1 MMNFAVDNQGSYT
14 LKVTVTDSVGR
25 ENTSFELL
33 GKSYDGKVIESIVD
47 YDAPSI
53 SGLSANQTS
62 KVPTNDKYQLEIS
75 AYITDK
81 NLNLVTSKAVS
92 GG

>member
-1 MMNFAVDNQGSYT
+1 
-14 LKVTVTDSVGR
+14 
-25 ENTSFELL
+25 TSFELL

-92 GG
+92 GGSTVAPQAITEPTT